1 MFRKRNI
8 YLVLTDTH
16 LMRFK
21 NQARASETF
30 PSIPASLGR
39 ANVIRHSRMSS
50 SGSLHD
56 LQSAVPTENFHS
68 IPLNQVVAVYKLDDG
83 KPWFSVEIAHLDE
96 SHPSAMT
103 IQNDDPRESEIWLS
117 TIRAAATKARLT
129 DPLEF
134 SPGMIEY
141 TARAL
146 EQARDYDPNRFQMF
160 KVVQRATKTGG
171 RSSSDDLSKLTSNI
185 CVLAIGVYKIHIVPL
200 PRSTKT
206 ASSAS
211 LSDLNGASH
220 GITTL
225 TSLNVQ
231 SFDDTFQLSFRVPFR
246 QPTVL
251 YLASSSVNDLALFVR
266 QAADWLRPEWLEQ
279 PFTWNVPQSLDDE
292 LLAVP
297 PDDDDYHSFDRT
309 LTAYCSAYELDTS
322 RIRYTVN
329 HHCDD
334 APMFVLLPPNDSR
347 RPRYNMLE
355 LLAIMRA
362 LRYNEAFVSIS
373 FRNVKLDILH
383 AQRDP
388 QGLDHVPWTTRSGEP
403 LNIPLQEH
411 SWLLVQEVQALALK
425 SKRLRRLDFAYS
437 LTRKPKD
444 HDSGRGEGCGICEA
458 LFPLCAKQLT
468 NVDWIIL
475 SGITLA
481 DVDIDFLYAAAIEKS
496 CHFRAIELGTCGL
509 VDQTMNTVLQA
520 FMHQEAT
527 MESIDISGNMAR
539 LNPATL
545 RAQLGNFGYIR
556 KLNLSN
562 MYRTSGSEPLV
573 AADTLL
579 AWRLETLELS
589 RTTLNDATVEAIATY
604 LKSPQSDTLR
614 ELSLNQ
620 TQLTGGSL
628 ALLLRA
634 MSRGSDHPRNLH
646 LYANENRLQQDHEK
660 LAEDIGKSA
669 TPTHV
674 TMQMIEYHKEKYFQ
688 RLVEGVTKNT
698 VLKSLDVSKTNLPYN
713 ACEDTCEALRVMFA
727 ENHSLE
733 EINLSGEQA
742 HLEVVNFGIGLN
754 HALTGLK
761 ENKSLQI
768 LRIEHQ
774 QLGLP
779 GANTLASLLEAN
791 TSIKE
796 VHCENNE
803 INLQAFTVL
812 VNSLEHNTTLLH
824 LPDMNNDR
832 AWSLRK
838 VSQEFESTQE
848 PSSTSINLS
857 ARSTMR
863 RTLGAAMS
871 GQRSF
876 SGRSTEKQ
884 TAVNGYATEKEA
896 KAAVASLSQKWDR
909 EVARLHAYL
918 ARNHNIAQGLPING
932 LDLDVLDEPD
942 RRVSTDS
949 LATAMRH
956 ASMDTTPTC
965 EADLQLGSQTR
976 DDANG
981 SGSHSGGRPSNE
993 RLVDYDDGEDLE
1005 GALTMAQELR
1015 V

>member
-1 MFRKRNI
+1 M
-8 YLVLTDTH
+8 
-16 LMRFK
+16 
-21 NQARASETF
+21 F

-39 ANVIRHSRMSS
+39 AGAVRHSRMSS
-50 SGSLHD
+50 SGSLHE
-56 LQSAVPTENFHS
+56 LQSAIPTEHFHC

-83 KPWFSVEIAHLDE
+83 KPWFSIEIAHLDE

-103 IQNDDPRESEIWLS
+103 IQHDDPRESEIWLS
-117 TIRAAATKARLT
+117 SIRAAAIKARLT
-129 DPLEF
+129 DPLIF
-134 SPGMIEY
+134 SADMIEY

-171 RSSSDDLSKLTSNI
+171 RSSSDDLSKLMSNI
-185 CVLAIGVYKIHIVPL
+185 CILAIGVYKIHIVPL
-200 PRSTKT
+200 PRPTKT
-206 ASSAS
+206 ASSTS

-231 SFDDTFQLSFRVPFR
+231 SFDDTFQLSFRIPFR
-246 QPTVL
+246 QQTTL
-251 YLASSSVNDLALFVR
+251 YLASSSVNDLALCVR

-297 PDDDDYHSFDRT
+297 PDEDDYHSFDRT

-322 RIRYTVN
+322 RIRYTVDD
-329 HHCDD
+329 HCDD
-334 APMFVLLPPNDSR
+334 APVFVLLPPNDPR
-347 RPRYNMLE
+347 RPRYNLLE

-362 LRYNEAFVSIS
+362 LRYNEAFVTIS
-373 FRNVKLDILH
+373 FRNVKLDILYG
-383 AQRDP
+383 QRDP

-425 SKRLRRLDFAYS
+425 SKRLRRLDFAHT
-437 LTRKPKD
+437 LTRKSKD
-444 HDSGRGEGCGICEA
+444 FDSGRDEGCGICEA

-468 NVDWIIL
+468 NVDWITL
-475 SGITLA
+475 NGIVLA

-496 CHFRAIELGTCGL
+496 CHFRAIELGSCGL

-520 FMHQEAT
+520 LMHQEAT
-527 MESIDISGNMAR
+527 MESIDLSGNMAR
-539 LNPATL
+539 LNPTTL
-545 RAQLGNFGYIR
+545 RVQLGNFGYIR
-556 KLNLSN
+556 RLNLSN
-562 MYRTSGSEPLV
+562 MYRTSGPEPLI

-579 AWRLETLELS
+579 AWKLEELELS
-589 RTTLNDATVEAIATY
+589 RTTLNDATVEAIAVY
-604 LKSPQSDTLR
+604 LKSSQSDTLR
-614 ELSLNQ
+614 ELRLNQ

-634 MSRGSDHPRNLH
+634 MSRSADHPRNLH

-660 LAEDIGKSA
+660 LAEDIGRST
-669 TPTHV
+669 TPTHI
-674 TMQMIEYHKEKYFQ
+674 TMQMIEYHREKYFQ

-713 ACEDTCEALRVMFA
+713 ACDDTCEALRRMFA
-727 ENHSLE
+727 ENQILE

-761 ENKSLQI
+761 ENKSLRV

-774 QLGLP
+774 QLSLP

-791 TSIKE
+791 DSIRE

-812 VNSLEHNTTLLH
+812 VNSLEHNTTLLY

-832 AWSLRK
+832 AWSLKK
-838 VSQEFESTQE
+838 VSQEFDSMQE
-848 PSSTSINLS
+848 PSSTGTGQS
-857 ARSTMR
+857 ARSTVR
-863 RTLGAAMS
+863 RTLGAAML
-871 GQRSF
+871 GQRPSAA
-876 SGRSTEKQ
+876 RQAEKQ
-884 TAVNGYATEKEA
+884 TFVNGYATEKEV

-918 ARNHNIAQGLPING
+918 ARNHRIAQGLPVNG
-932 LDLDVLDEPD
+932 LDLDRFEDD
-942 RRVSTDS
+942 GRRLSAES
-949 LATAMRH
+949 LATAMKNI
-956 ASMDTTPTC
+956 SMDTTPTC
-965 EADLQLGSQTR
+965 EADLQLGNQMR
-976 DDANG
+976 VDANG
-981 SGSHSGGRPSNE
+981 LDRSIGGRPSNE
-993 RLVDYDDGEDLE
+993 RLIDYDDGEDLE
-1005 GALTMAQELR
+1005 GALTMGQELKI
-1015 V
+1015 